1 VILVRRGLLAL
12 LGASLVGVA
21 GAPVANGQRVSGR
34 VVRPGGEHPPPVPGA
49 WVVLHRIAHDTSGP
63 LDSMRTNARGEYTF
77 RYSRAEDDSALYL
90 VSSVRGGVAYFTA
103 PLRPGHVQGEAAEL
117 MVFDTTS
124 GKLPLRVMGRHFVV
138 ARGNGGGNHEVLEVY
153 ELSNDSSLTAVAPK
167 DGRAVWTAILPER
180 ASKFRV
186 GEGDVSEGGLVMR
199 KGGVELFAPVAPGL
213 KQLSFRYE
221 LPRDAFPLTVPIT
234 EPVAVLEV
242 VADDPGARVSGAG
255 LREMPP
261 VQSEGRTFK
270 RFLAQDVD
278 RNAVVRIELATAGGT
293 PGAAT
298 VVLLGTLFAAAAGGA
313 LAVAI
318 VRGRRRATLAGAAP
332 HAESEGLVRAIA
344 ELDTQFEGEATPPSA
359 SRAAYEAERRA
370 LKERLREALARDP
383 GRA

>member
-1 VILVRRGLLAL
+1 VTPLRRGLFAL
-12 LGASLVGVA
+12 LGASLLGVA
-21 GAPVANGQRVSGR
+21 GAPVASGQRVSGR

-63 LDSMRTNARGEYTF
+63 LDSVRTNARGEYTF
-77 RYSRAEDDSALYL
+77 RYPRAEDDSALYL
-90 VSSVRGGVAYFTA
+90 VSSVRGGVAYFAA
-103 PLRPGHVQGEAAEL
+103 PLRAGDVRGEAAEI

-138 ARGNGGGNHEVLEVY
+138 ALGKEGRNHEVLEVY

-167 DGRAVWTAILPER
+167 DGRAVWTAIVPER

-199 KGGVELFAPVAPGL
+199 DGRVDLFAPVAPGL

-221 LPRDAFPLTVPIT
+221 LPPDAFPLTVPIT

-270 RFLAQDVD
+270 RFLAQDVPG
-278 RNAVVRIELATAGGT
+278 NAVVRIALAPGGGT
-293 PGAAT
+293 ARGAT
-298 VVLLGTLFAAAAGGA
+298 VALLGALFAGAAGGA
-313 LAVAI
+313 LALAI
-318 VRGRRRATLAGAAP
+318 TRSRRRPTPARSTP
-332 HAESEGLVRAIA
+332 HAESEVLVRAIA
-344 ELDTQFEGEATPPSA
+344 ELDERFEGEAAPPEA
-359 SRAAYEAERRA
+359 SRAAYEAERLV
-370 LKERLREALARDP
+370 LKERLREALARSP
-383 GRA
+383 RRA

>member
-1 VILVRRGLLAL
+1 MTPARRGLLAL
-12 LGASLVGVA
+12 LGASLFGVGST
-21 GAPVANGQRVSGR
+21 PVAHAQRVTGR

-63 LDSMRTNARGEYTF
+63 LDSVRTNARGEYAF
-77 RYSRAEDDSALYL
+77 RYARSEDDSALYL

-103 PLRPGHVQGEAAEL
+103 PLRAGDVRGEAAEL

-138 ARGNGGGNHEVLEVY
+138 APGEGGRNHEVLEVY

-167 DGRAVWTAILPER
+167 DGRAVWMAIVP
-180 ASKFRV
+180 AGATKFRV
-186 GEGDVSEGGLVMR
+186 GEGDVSEGGLIMR
-199 KGGVELFAPVAPGL
+199 DGRVLLFAPVAPGL

-234 EPVAVLEV
+234 EPVGVLEV

-270 RFLAQDVD
+270 RFLAQDVA
-278 RNAVVRIELATAGGT
+278 RNTVVRVELAAGVKPVRG
-293 PGAAT
+293 AT
-298 VVLLGTLFAAAAGGA
+298 VALLGALFAAAAGGA
-313 LAVAI
+313 LTLAI
-318 VRGRRRATLAGAAP
+318 VRGRRRSPAARVAP
-332 HAESEGLVRAIA
+332 RTESEALVRAIA
-344 ELDTQFEGEATPPSA
+344 ELDEQFEGEPTPA
-359 SRAAYEAERRA
+359 VARRAAYEAERGV
-370 LKERLREALARDP
+370 LKERLRAALARDP